1 MYKRQDL
8 REAAYLAD
16 VIFVM
21 SARPGRIVATHRVG
35 LPQPRTVESTFDKS
49 FIDLVHAI
57 RTEISRV
64 RDEAGL
70 AAPTKAV

>member
-1 MYKRQDL
+1 VTHDL

-21 SARPGRIVATHRVG
+21 SARPGRIVATHRVA
-35 LPQPRTVESTFDKS
+35 LPRPRTVESTFEKS

-70 AAPTKAV
+70 AARAQAV